1 MNVIDYILTQ
11 IPILIIISGII
22 MARGSI
28 VGMMIVFRRVSG
40 LGLELGEWGC
50 ELTGLT
56 AVFSIRTVTADLV
69 M

>member
-40 LGLELGEWGC
+40 LGLELGEWGR

-56 AVFSIRTVTADLV
+56 VVFSIRTVTADLV